1 MNPQTIKAFIKSA
14 RTFLDVL
21 ESETE
26 RKTPD
31 PEPPTTSKTIEQTP
45 ANDEVETESKPRRRT
60 RKATTTNKPKISEPE
75 INEETD
81 EPEAVEVT
89 WKTVRD
95 KMKIVASKCGKLV
108 AQNILKEYNVTK
120 YSELTPEDVIE
131 VNQTVDKL
139 LADIEANEA
148 A

>member
-1 MNPQTIKAFIKSA
+1 MSPQTINAFIKAA
-14 RTFLDVL
+14 RKFLDVL

-45 ANDEVETESKPRRRT
+45 ANDEAETESKPRRRS
-60 RKATTTNKPKISEPE
+60 RKARTTNKPKISEPE
-75 INEETD
+75 TTEEIDAKSSEFRNKLRTIGQHSGKD
-81 EPEAVEVT
+81 IFKKMLSEYGVE
-89 WKTVRD
+89 RFSD
-95 KMKIVASKCGKLV
+95 LS
-108 AQNILKEYNVTK
+108 QEDLKV
-120 YSELTPEDVIE
+120 

>member
-1 MNPQTIKAFIKSA
+1 MSPQTINAFIKAA
-14 RTFLDVL
+14 RKFLDVL

-31 PEPPTTSKTIEQTP
+31 PEPPTTSKKIEQTP
-45 ANDEVETESKPRRRT
+45 ANDEAEMETKPRRRS
-60 RKATTTNKPKISEPE
+60 RKAATTNKPKTSEPE
-75 INEETD
+75 ITE

-89 WKTVRD
+89 WQTVRD
-95 KMKIVASKCGKLV
+95 KMKIVAKNCGKLV
-108 AQNILKEYNVTK
+108 AQNIMKEYNVTK

-131 VNQTVDKL
+131 VNKTVDKL
-139 LADIEANEA
+139 LADIEESEA